1 MPPARPTVRQ
11 RHGGSAERLVAR
23 YLTDA
28 GWTVLATGVRIGRDE
43 IDIVAIDP
51 GPPPS
56 LVVVEVRSVASSRF
70 GAPETSVD
78 RGKVVRLYR
87 GLAALRARGRL
98 PDGEALPRMPWRV
111 DLVAVE
117 AAPTLGRGL
126 GGPTL
131 RHLRGLEPA

>member
-1 MPPARPTVRQ
+1 MPSARPTVRQ

-23 YLTDA
+23 HLTQA

-43 IDIVAIDP
+43 IDIVAIDR

-70 GAPETSVD
+70 GVPEASVD
-78 RGKVVRLYR
+78 RGKVARLYR
-87 GLAALRARGRL
+87 GLGALRATGRL
-98 PDGEALPRMPWRV
+98 PDGTMLPRMPWRV

-117 AAPTLGRGL
+117 DAPSLGRGL

-131 RHLRGLEPA
+131 RHLKSLEPA